1 MSTAEIERFAGDL
14 NSNAALRAE
23 AEKAQADKSHANPM
37 ALAVAFA
44 ASKGYAFTV
53 DEMTA
58 FAKATVKAAGR
69 ELADAE
75 LAGVAAGANSP
86 GFVDPFPI
94 WTKQGMPGGGQ
105 TSAVKSVAGG
115 MLVLFGMDPNT
126 VGKAMG
132 WTS

>member
-1 MSTAEIERFAGDL
+1 MSTVEIERFAGDL

-23 AEKAQADKSHANPM
+23 AEKVRADKSHATPM
-37 ALAVAFA
+37 ALTVAFA

-58 FAKATVKAAGR
+58 FAKATIKAAGR

-75 LAGVAAGANSP
+75 LGGVAGGANPP

-94 WTKQGMPGGGQ
+94 WSKGMPTGGNMG
-105 TSAVKSVAGG
+105 AVTSVAGG
-115 MLVLFGMDPNT
+115 MLVLLGYDPNT